1 MEEFVKLLRDDC
13 KIKPVH
19 MSFLGIYL
27 ISPYFIVTLSENET
41 VPIIYGSSC
50 AVFSMQATGDSLSN
64 VKPDDGWNGEPAI
77 QGEVE
82 GEERIL
88 STMLNQMMD
97 EIESQVSKER

>member
-1 MEEFVKLLRDDC
+1 
-13 KIKPVH
+13 
-19 MSFLGIYL
+19 
-27 ISPYFIVTLSENET
+27 
-41 VPIIYGSSC
+41 
-50 AVFSMQATGDSLSN
+50 MQATGDSLFN
-64 VKPDDGWNGEPAI
+64 VKPDDGWNGEPDI

>member
-1 MEEFVKLLRDDC
+1 
-13 KIKPVH
+13 
-19 MSFLGIYL
+19 
-27 ISPYFIVTLSENET
+27 
-41 VPIIYGSSC
+41 
-50 AVFSMQATGDSLSN
+50 MQATGDSLSN

-77 QGEVE
+77 QGEVRERRGDSLFNVKPDDGWNGEPATQGEVE